1 MDGPVNVDVVFAKK
15 PPMLNCAIV
24 LASLPSFGRPLYI
37 LDGHLKKTVFG
48 RLFIILTAIGLLI
61 NFMMAS

>member
-48 RLFIILTAIGLLI
+48 AAVYYIDGYWTAY
-61 NFMMAS
+61 